1 MTSKIIECRYATA
14 DIQTET
20 SDYQCNLK
28 YFKDLVMEEG
38 DALQIKNTFI
48 DTQQESGGKI
58 VVKAPI
64 TAQMEYIKYFYKNQD
79 STALPFRTYD
89 PLYGNLTYGYFSQ
102 FFNTAGQMMFYSKN
116 VSQLDNPTEIITIGN
131 ISNTGG
137 QFCQGN
143 MTITYTVP
151 GETKQSSQTIPVTQG
166 LFGTLN
172 NNVGIIYNGDLPI
185 TIKNSD
191 PDTKSSIINVKNVS
205 GPNGFNLVPVIFQTQ
220 ITIPAGNYE
229 PTDLAT
235 EINRQ
240 IQSSNIQNGEQGT
253 QNAQPTDAI
262 PNPYATASN
271 FLTTE
276 RQSDANVRYLI
287 TLGDN
292 GATDDGSSQVDVA
305 DVDTMSLLLG
315 ASQMELAWD
324 PDLNAFSWNYLHMPY
339 YTAPVEPGPGVA
351 GVPAQPAVGFIKS
364 PFQTSDDPNNQF
376 IYMSVT
382 AQSGIVFTSLSSS
395 YPDGSEANLWDGM
408 LGFQLQADTSKGE
421 DPANNLLVKISRQRK
436 VKTLQAIFVPDQN
449 TTIEMEIF
457 SLDRIPAQGK
467 QITTGFMGLNSL
479 LNKNQANWYQPN
491 PDLIFNFLSTT
502 TDTNNILGRQ
512 ILLSSTQN
520 LYNFGYFLIA
530 LQAGFKSDFYDKESK
545 ENIMAIVSRYYEAN
559 SFTSGTSDD
568 SVVYVHKGSPT
579 TLSSI
584 GVKILLPDK
593 TLAQNIGTGSSI
605 FVELIKNQSQ

>member
-14 DIQTET
+14 DIQTDT

-28 YFKDLVMEEG
+28 YSKDLIMEEG
-38 DALQIKNTFI
+38 DALQVKNTFI
-48 DTQQESGGKI
+48 DTQQQSGGKI

-64 TAQMEYIKYFYKNQD
+64 TAQMDYIKYFYKNQEP
-79 STALPFRTYD
+79 TTLPFSSYD
-89 PLYGNLTYGYFSQ
+89 PTLGNDVYSALSNKYNFSGE
-102 FFNTAGQMMFYSKN
+102 AMYYCKN
-116 VSQLDNPTEIITIGN
+116 IDHTSGDPTEITSIING
-131 ISNTGG
+131 SQGV
-137 QFCQGN
+137 CQGT
-143 MTITYTVP
+143 MTITYTIP
-151 GETKQSSQTIPVTQG
+151 GETQQTSTNIPV
-166 LFGTLN
+166 
-172 NNVGIIYNGDLPI
+172 NVGDRTTFNINPGIIYDASLPI
-185 TIKNSD
+185 TFKNSD
-191 PDTKSSIINVKNVS
+191 SGTVSSIFTQKSVA
-205 GPNGFNLVPVIFQTQ
+205 GPNNFNLIPVIFQTQ
-220 ITIPAGNYE
+220 ITIPAGNYQ

-240 IQSSNIQNGEQGT
+240 IQSSNILNGEQGT
-253 QNAQPTDAI
+253 QNAPPTDAI
-262 PNPYATASN
+262 PNPYANASN

-276 RQSDANVRYLI
+276 RQVEDDIRFLA

-292 GATDDGSSQVDVA
+292 GATNDGSSQIDVA
-305 DVDTMSLLLG
+305 SVDTMSLLLG

-339 YTAPVEPGPGVA
+339 YTAPVTPGPGVA
-351 GVPAQPAVGFIKS
+351 GVPAQPAVGFIKD
-364 PFQTSDDPNNQF
+364 PFQTSEEPGTQF
-376 IYMSVT
+376 LYMSVT
-382 AQSGIVFTSLSSS
+382 SQSGIVFTSLTST
-395 YPDGSEANLWDGM
+395 YPDGSDANLWDGM
-408 LGFQLQADTSKGE
+408 LGFQLQANTSKGE
-421 DPANNLLVKISRQRK
+421 DPNNNLLVKISKQRK
-436 VKTLQAIFVPDQN
+436 VKTGEAKAIVDN
-449 TTIEMEIF
+449 DTIEMEIF

-491 PDLIFNFLSTT
+491 TNLVGGFLSTT

-530 LQAGFKSDFYDKESK
+530 LQAGFKSDFYAKESK

-593 TLAQNIGTGSSI
+593 TLAQNIGNGSAI